1 MIIVLGIL
9 AWWIIGVCGY
19 IYWWTREFD
28 LTVSDACWGMLMGLI
43 SGPIV
48 WIAGFA
54 MHINTTMRP
63 WKNRDKI
70 LIKKK

>member
-1 MIIVLGIL
+1 MTTMLCIL

-28 LTVSDACWGMLMGLI
+28 LKVSDAPFSMIIGLTL
-43 SGPIV
+43 GPIT

-54 MHINTTMRP
+54 IHGNTIIC
-63 WKNRDKI
+63 KDRDKI
-70 LIKKK
+70 LIKKRIK